1 MASRVS
7 QLEAV
12 EFGSEGGDMGGAATG
27 QFTTKE
33 LNLIE
38 FKNAERVQ
46 QTLVTGAERKALRW
60 LAARMP
66 AWVNSDHLTLLGFVA
81 QFFVG
86 VCYALSARDN
96 RWLLVGTAC
105 LALNW
110 FGDSLD
116 GTLARYRNRQ
126 RPRYGF
132 YVDHIIDSFGAVF
145 LCGGLALSGYMT
157 PMVAMVLLMAFL
169 MLSIETYLA
178 TYCVGKFNLGHML
191 LGPTEIRI
199 ILGIGNLALL
209 WKPHVH
215 FLGTVYPLYDVGGV
229 IASIGMFFM
238 LVVSAIRHT
247 VNLYREERLS

>member
-1 MASRVS
+1 VATKAHDIPF
-7 QLEAV
+7 E
-12 EFGSEGGDMGGAATG
+12 DMGGGATA
-27 QFTTKE
+27 QFSKKD
-33 LNLIE
+33 LRVLD
-38 FKNAERVQ
+38 FQNAERVQ
-46 QTLVTGAERKALRW
+46 QTLVTGAEKKALRW
-60 LAARMP
+60 LALRMP

-81 QFFVG
+81 QFLVG
-86 VCYALSARDN
+86 VSYWLAAFDN
-96 RWLLVGTAC
+96 RWLLAANVF

-116 GTLARYRNRQ
+116 GTIARYRNRQ

-145 LCGGLALSGYMT
+145 LCTGLALSSYMT
-157 PMVAMVLLMAFL
+157 PLVAMAMLTGFL
-169 MLSIETYLA
+169 MLSVETYLT
-178 TYCVGKFNLGHML
+178 TYCLGKFNMGHFL

-199 ILGIGNLALL
+199 ILAIGNLVLL

-215 FLGTVYPLYDVGGV
+215 FLGSIYPLYDVGGV

-247 VNLYREERLS
+247 VILYREERLS

>member
-1 MASRVS
+1 MATKANEIEVPFS
-7 QLEAV
+7 
-12 EFGSEGGDMGGAATG
+12 DMGGGATE
-27 QFTTKE
+27 QFSRKE
-33 LNLIE
+33 LKLLE
-38 FKNAERVQ
+38 FQNAERVQ
-46 QTLVTGAERKALRW
+46 HTLVTGAEKKTLRW

-86 VCYALSARDN
+86 ASYALAAFDN
-96 RWLLVGTAC
+96 RFLILANAF

-116 GTLARYRNRQ
+116 GTLARFRNRQ

-145 LCGGLALSGYMT
+145 LCGGLALSGYMS
-157 PMVAMVLLMAFL
+157 PMVAALLLTGFL

-178 TYCVGKFNLGHML
+178 TYCLGKFNLGHFL
-191 LGPTEIRI
+191 FGPTEIRI
-199 ILGIGNLALL
+199 VLAIGNLALL

-215 FLGTVYPLYDVGGV
+215 FLGNLYPLFDLGGV

-247 VNLYREERLS
+247 VILYREERLS

>member
-1 MASRVS
+1 MASR
-7 QLEAV
+7 AN
-12 EFGSEGGDMGGAATG
+12 EGDMPFSDMGGGAVA
-27 QFTTKE
+27 QFSKKE
-33 LNLIE
+33 LTLLE
-38 FKNAERVQ
+38 FQNAQRVQ
-46 QTLVTGAERKALRW
+46 NTLVTGAEKKVLQW

-66 AWVNSDHLTLLGFVA
+66 LWVNSDHLTLLGFVA
-81 QFFVG
+81 QFGVG
-86 VCYALSARDN
+86 ACYALAAYDN
-96 RWLLVGTAC
+96 RWLMVGTVS

-116 GTLARYRNRQ
+116 GTLARFRNRQ

-145 LCGGLALSGYMT
+145 LCGGLALSNYMS

-191 LGPTEIRI
+191 LGPTEIRL

-215 FLGTVYPLYDVGGV
+215 FLGSVYPLFDVGGV

-238 LVVSAIRHT
+238 LVTAAIRHT
-247 VNLYREERLS
+247 VVLYREERLS

>member
-1 MASRVS
+1 
-7 QLEAV
+7 
-12 EFGSEGGDMGGAATG
+12 MGGGAME
-27 QFTTKE
+27 QFSKKE
-33 LNLIE
+33 LTLLE
-38 FKNAERVQ
+38 FQNAERVQ
-46 QTLVTGAERKALRW
+46 QTLVTSAEKKVLRW
-60 LAARMP
+60 LAAQMP

-81 QFFVG
+81 QFLVG
-86 VCYALSARDN
+86 VSYALAAYDN
-96 RWLLVGTAC
+96 RWLIVGTGF

-116 GTLARYRNRQ
+116 GTLARFRNRQ

-132 YVDHIIDSFGAVF
+132 YVDHVIDSFGAVF
-145 LCGGLALSGYMT
+145 LCVGLALSTYMT
-157 PMVAMVLLMAFL
+157 PMVAMVLLTAFL

-178 TYCVGKFNLGHML
+178 TYCVGKFNLGHFL
-191 LGPTEIRI
+191 FGPTEIRI

-215 FLGTVYPLYDVGGV
+215 FLGTLYPLFDLGGV

-247 VNLYREERLS
+247 VILYREERLS

>member
-1 MASRVS
+1 MASRAN
-7 QLEAV
+7 EV
-12 EFGSEGGDMGGAATG
+12 EVAFSDMGGGAAA
-27 QFTTKE
+27 QFSKKE
-33 LNLIE
+33 LTLLE
-38 FKNAERVQ
+38 FQNAQRVQ
-46 QTLVTGAERKALRW
+46 NTLVTGAEKKALRW

-66 AWVNSDHLTLLGFVA
+66 LWVNSDHLTLLGFVA

-86 VCYALSARDN
+86 ACYALAGYDN
-96 RWLLVGTAC
+96 RWLIVGTVF

-116 GTLARYRNRQ
+116 GTLARFRNRQ

-145 LCGGLALSGYMT
+145 LCVGLALSGYMS

-178 TYCVGKFNLGHML
+178 TYCVGKFNLSHL
-191 LGPTEIRI
+191 FFGPTEIRI

-215 FLGTVYPLYDVGGV
+215 FLGTVYPLFDIGGV

-238 LVVSAIRHT
+238 LVTTTIRHT
-247 VNLYREERLS
+247 VVLYREERLS

>member
-1 MASRVS
+1 MASRANEIEVP
-7 QLEAV
+7 
-12 EFGSEGGDMGGAATG
+12 FNDMGGGATG
-27 QFTTKE
+27 QFSSKE

-46 QTLVTGAERKALRW
+46 LTLVTSAEKKALRW

-86 VCYALSARDN
+86 VSYALAGFDSRF
-96 RWLLVGTAC
+96 LL
-105 LALNW
+105 LANGFLVLNW

-116 GTLARYRNRQ
+116 GTLARFRNRQ

-145 LCGGLALSGYMT
+145 LCVGLALSTYMT
-157 PMVAMVLLMAFL
+157 PMVAMTLLMAFL

-178 TYCVGKFNLGHML
+178 TYCLGKFNLGHFL
-191 LGPTEIRI
+191 FGPTEIRI
-199 ILGIGNLALL
+199 ILGIGNVALL

-215 FLGTVYPLYDVGGV
+215 FLGTVYPLFDLGGV
-229 IASIGMFFM
+229 IASVGMFFM

-247 VNLYREERLS
+247 VILYREERLS

>member
-1 MASRVS
+1 MGTKANRVEVPS
-7 QLEAV
+7 FSDL
-12 EFGSEGGDMGGAATG
+12 GGAATE
-27 QFTTKE
+27 QFSNRDLRL
-33 LNLIE
+33 LN

-46 QTLVTGAERKALRW
+46 LTLVTVAEKKALRW

-66 AWVNSDHLTLLGFVA
+66 RWVNSDHLTLLGFVA

-86 VCYALSARDN
+86 ASYALAAFDN
-96 RWLLVGTAC
+96 RFLLLANGF

-116 GTLARYRNRQ
+116 GTLARFRNRQ

-145 LCGGLALSGYMT
+145 LCGGLALSTYMS
-157 PMVAMVLLMAFL
+157 PMVAALMLTAFL

-178 TYCVGKFNLGHML
+178 TYCVGKFNLGHFL
-191 LGPTEIRI
+191 FGPTEIRI
-199 ILGIGNLALL
+199 ILAIGNVALL

-215 FLGTVYPLYDVGGV
+215 FLGSIYPLFDLGGV

-247 VNLYREERLS
+247 VTLYREERLS